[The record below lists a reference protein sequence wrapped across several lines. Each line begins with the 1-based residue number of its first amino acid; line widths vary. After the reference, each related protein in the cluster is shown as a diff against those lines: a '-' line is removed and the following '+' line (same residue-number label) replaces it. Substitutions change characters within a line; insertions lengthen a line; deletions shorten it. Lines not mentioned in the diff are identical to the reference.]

1 MWRLRLIGS
10 MLVAI
15 LPGWLKRPIYRHV
28 YGYRIGKR
36 VSIGFGVVFFGVPNC
51 QLEDDVRIR
60 PFNVFWRT
68 GRLSIGE
75 HARIGPFNLFR
86 GGTVISIGPFVTIL
100 RTNVFNSIL
109 DPDLVNVPEPILQLG
124 PGSVVTTGHWL
135 DFTDRITLGP
145 HSIVGGRH
153 SSFWTH
159 SRQRTRPITI
169 GAHCYLG
176 SEARVA
182 PGVEVPCLC
191 VVALG
196 SVLIGRIEQER
207 SLVGG
212 NPATCLR
219 MLTESELAG
228 AVRKTRNDI
237 PDGLVSA
244 SLPDDLRPEASR
256 TQRPLSEISA

>member
-10 MLVAI
+10 VLVSI

-28 YGYRIGKR
+28 HGYRVGKR
-36 VSIGFGVVFFGVPNC
+36 VSIGFGVLFFGVPNC
-51 QLEDDVRIR
+51 QIDDDVRIG

-86 GGTVISIGPFVTIL
+86 GGTLISIGPFATIL

-135 DFTDRITLGP
+135 DFTDRIVLGP
-145 HSIVGGRH
+145 HAIVGGRH

-176 SEARVA
+176 SDVKVA
-182 PGVEVPCLC
+182 PGVDVPPLC
-191 VVALG
+191 VVAIG
-196 SVLIGRIEQER
+196 SVLIGRVEQER

-212 NPATCLR
+212 NPATPLR
-219 MLTESELAG
+219 KLSESELAT
-228 AVRKTRNDI
+228 AMRKTRNDI
-237 PDGLVSA
+237 PDRLLATSLPEDLHPQASPTGIPLTEVSA
-244 SLPDDLRPEASR
+244 
-256 TQRPLSEISA
+256 